1 MIVGGASTIDLK
13 AAFEVEGQGG
23 KVGGANLQVG
33 GPGPTFSGGVQ
44 SMLEKVAGEALLA
57 PVRVGRQ
64 VVDVQFIEN
73 ERGGEESE
81 DPGGIVAR
89 LTNESDEG
97 EKAGVGEKKMVPID
111 PTGAQAT
118 AEFERHHLRDQRGGE
133 EFDAD
138 Q

>member
-1 MIVGGASTIDLK
+1 
-13 AAFEVEGQGG
+13 
-23 KVGGANLQVG
+23 
-33 GPGPTFSGGVQ
+33 
-44 SMLEKVAGEALLA
+44 MLEKVAGEALLA

-97 EKAGVGEKKMVPID
+97 EKAGFGEEKMVPID

-118 AEFERHHLRDQRGGE
+118 AEFERNHLRDQRGGK